1 VTAEKF
7 KVHQGFDLANFD
19 DRQYPLS
26 EVYTYKILKSDT
38 YGTFKDNISRSF
50 NIPPEQVRFWVLV
63 NRQNKTVRPDA
74 PIAENS
80 INTSNI
86 ILIFCN

>member
-1 VTAEKF
+1 MTAEKF
-7 KVHQGFDLANFD
+7 RVHQGFDLANFD

-26 EVYTYKILKSDT
+26 EVITYKILKSDT
-38 YGTFKDNISRSF
+38 YGSFKEHVSRSF
-50 NIPPEQVRFWVLV
+50 NIPTEQVRFWVLV

-74 PIAENS
+74 PISENL

-86 ILIFCN
+86 I